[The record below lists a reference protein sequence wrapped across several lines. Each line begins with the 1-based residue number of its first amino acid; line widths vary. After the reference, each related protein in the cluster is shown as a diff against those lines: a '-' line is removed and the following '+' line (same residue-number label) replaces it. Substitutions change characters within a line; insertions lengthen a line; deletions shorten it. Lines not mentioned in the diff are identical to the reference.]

1 MASLIDSTK
10 PTTGQALTADVRQ
23 NFQHAKDEIEALQD
37 TVTSSFA
44 NLAAFPVTGLANKIY
59 IALDT
64 DIAYYWDGAAYV
76 AFAAGSVVGAVMF
89 NAVQSLTDPQKAQAR
104 SNIDAA
110 GVGVSGIVFI
120 GAMDVSA
127 LPVLGP
133 TDRAIAIA
141 NNAIWSG
148 GVGCLVRWSG
158 SAWLDPDGNVAAV
171 VLRAK
176 THNGGGI
183 INAII
188 PPAFGSMGVYQGH
201 ESNFLLFANVY
212 DTVVTS
218 GISAIQNVF
227 DLSAATGGTIA
238 SGATGVIEVTL
249 ATPRNFIKALALASA
264 TNLPSRILLEADLG
278 AGYITVFDD
287 TSPVFDVNAGVS
299 PTTVYYIR
307 STSGM
312 SGIDVGTP
320 TQKLRLSVFNTSPG
334 SISLRFWAMY
344 DQALAPFSRSH
355 LMLDG
360 SNWMRNDLE
369 IRKGSAAQIGTGDN
383 FNLELK
389 RNNTAIATLTAAGL
403 DALRLFYAG
412 QDTDTRYVLQ
422 SALTELVEDIVGAF
436 ATDSTF
442 INVVYDDLTNT
453 ILWTLIDETI
463 TEQKLNTLLAAKV
476 NGNHNHTASQVTDFA
491 ESVDDRVAAL
501 IQAGANIT
509 LTYDDVL
516 NTLTIAATAPAPGAG
531 GSPGQLQFNDA
542 GALAGADKVDVD
554 TDGNLTM
561 DTAYGAVAAPSADK
575 VKIFGRKAGG
585 RGMLAIEG
593 PSGLDTI
600 LQPHIGRNKI
610 ATWIPA
616 GNSTTITADGAAALT
631 ATGTATAA
639 NVAVTNRHTLMRRL
653 EYLVTVAATTA
664 VAGFRSTVAQFLRGS
679 NAGDGGFHYVCRWG
693 PATGV
698 ATATNR
704 AFVGMNAATA
714 APTDVEPSSIVNILG
729 MGWDAADTNIQFMH
743 NDASGA
749 ATKIDLGASFPVPT
763 ADRTKVYEL
772 AMFCAPAGTEIFYE
786 VTDLATGDKA
796 TGSVTTDIP
805 AATTLLAPRGW
816 MSVGGTSS
824 VIGIAL
830 MGLYIETDY

>member
-44 NLAAFPVTGLANKIY
+44 DLAAFPVTGLANKIY

-89 NAVQSLTDPQKAQAR
+89 NVAQSLTGPQKAQAR

-110 GVGVSGIVFI
+110 RVGVSGIVFI
-120 GAMDVSA
+120 GAMNVSA

-141 NNAIWSG
+141 DDAVWSG
-148 GVGCLVRWSG
+148 GTGCIVRWNG
-158 SAWLDPDGNVAAV
+158 SAWRDLDGNVASV
-171 VLRAK
+171 S
-176 THNGGGI
+176 
-183 INAII
+183 INPAII
-188 PPAFGSMGVYQGH
+188 LSISAGKLTRS
-201 ESNFLLFANVY
+201 SIAANVQTISEDPSNAY
-212 DTVVTS
+212 GSVNSGAAGANQFTKLIEFTWTGGSRLSASIEIIGVGNANNSGDQGVLYVKANWS
-218 GISAIQNVF
+218 GAPGISPTVNILYNGLA
-227 DLSAATGGTIA
+227 LIA
-238 SGATGVIEVTL
+238 PHTRFIAVIEQ
-249 ATPRNFIKALALASA
+249 
-264 TNLPSRILLEADLG
+264 
-278 AGYITVFDD
+278 
-287 TSPVFDVNAGVS
+287 VS
-299 PTTVYYIR
+299 PTPIVGIYYQFVSNSERIHYR
-307 STSGM
+307 PNIESRVGSALLVSYLELQPVIPTLPSG
-312 SGIDVGTP
+312 
-320 TQKLRLSVFNTSPG
+320 TQVVASKANPDHLHSSS
-334 SISLRFWAMY
+334 SISDFTEAV
-344 DQALAPFSRSH
+344 
-355 LMLDG
+355 
-360 SNWMRNDLE
+360 
-369 IRKGSAAQIGTGDN
+369 
-383 FNLELK
+383 
-389 RNNTAIATLTAAGL
+389 
-403 DALRLFYAG
+403 
-412 QDTDTRYVLQ
+412 QDV
-422 SALTELVEDIVGAF
+422 VGAF

-476 NGNHNHTASQVTDFA
+476 NGNHNHTASQLTDFA

-501 IQAGANIT
+501 IQAGGNIT

-639 NVAVTNRHTLMRRL
+639 SVAVTNRHTLMRRL
-653 EYLVTVAATTA
+653 EYLVTTAAATA

-679 NAGDGGFHYVCRWG
+679 NAGDGGFHYVCRFG

-704 AFVGMNAATA
+704 AFVGMGVSTA

-749 ATKIDLGASFPVPT
+749 ATKIDLGASFPKPT
-763 ADRTKVYEL
+763 ADRTKAYEL

-805 AATTLLAPRGW
+805 AATQLLAPRGW